1 MCGFHGFFHRET
13 NQVFEDAMDWKGKS
27 PGKHWFYLQIEVSG
41 RLQLKNH
48 WGNFP
53 GGYALQKKPC
63 RSSRGWTYII
73 ETTQWQKS
81 MFFFLLGGFNDGVLS
96 LGNHHQLQNSQA
108 NHSFGRILPCK
119 NPCSGRSRQWT
130 LSRGSRSGLWS
141 YEMGIDRCVMG

>member
-1 MCGFHGFFHRET
+1 MGFFHRET
-13 NQVFEDAMDWKGKS
+13 NQVFEDAMDWKVKS
-27 PGKHWFYLQIEVSG
+27 PGNHGFYLQIEVSG
-41 RLQLKNH
+41 CKWRITELTSVVMPCKKNPADHPVVEHTSLKPPSDKN
-48 WGNFP
+48 
-53 GGYALQKKPC
+53 PC
-63 RSSRGWTYII
+63 
-73 ETTQWQKS
+73 
-81 MFFFLLGGFNDGVLS
+81 FFFLLGGFNDGVLS